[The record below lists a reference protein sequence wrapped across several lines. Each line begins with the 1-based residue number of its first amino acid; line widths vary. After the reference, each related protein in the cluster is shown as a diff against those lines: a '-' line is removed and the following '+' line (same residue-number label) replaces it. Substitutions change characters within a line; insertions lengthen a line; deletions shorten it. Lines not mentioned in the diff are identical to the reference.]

1 MMTKVQHIP
10 GEIRQAK
17 AIGSIA
23 MVFVLVSFSMLFA
36 TLFMGYAAL
45 RTSAPVW
52 PPMGMDNLPMLYPIL
67 STIFI
72 AISSL
77 CWNMFEKTLKQSW
90 VLATL
95 VLGLAFTASQFAL
108 WSELKLHGILAGTGV
123 FASVIYS
130 FTWIHMAHIV
140 AALALLIW
148 PIVWVKKDQVTDIRA
163 VKITSI
169 GKFWHFLGIIWAL
182 MFVTLFVL

>member
-1 MMTKVQHIP
+1 MTKVEHIP

-17 AIGSIA
+17 AIGSIT

-45 RTSAPVW
+45 RSSAPVW

-67 STIFI
+67 STVFI
-72 AISSL
+72 GLSSL
-77 CWNMFEKTLKQSW
+77 TWNLFEKKLTLKW
-90 VLATL
+90 VLITL
-95 VLGLAFTASQFAL
+95 VLGLAFSASQFGL
-108 WSELKLHGILAGTGV
+108 WSELKHQGIFAGTGV
-123 FASVIYS
+123 FASIIYS

-140 AALALLIW
+140 AALALLFW
-148 PIVWVKKDQVTDIRA
+148 PIVWVKKNQVSDLRA